1 MSKKCICFIR
11 VSSQQQM
18 LEGQKEKVVAAAIA
32 DGYQVEE
39 IAVVE
44 GIESA
49 IKLKEEKRETLNEMK
64 QLIADYPT
72 IESIYVFAID
82 RLARR
87 VSVILSVKDFLL
99 EKRINLVFL
108 NPHRLNTIRIEENGE
123 RVEDE
128 LTSMMLLFLAYG
140 AEMEMKLKLARW
152 RVAKDIM
159 RSNNKLPS
167 GTPLYGYKKLP
178 DKTIVIDD
186 EYGNIVRYVYI
197 EYAKGKKSMFDL
209 YKELVAKGMLEE
221 KKKSAAVNFIAN
233 IMKNPAYY
241 GAASKHNK
249 VKNGIVYPPIVTKDI
264 WEEANRLI
272 KYRGTAFKLHHKN
285 IYYAKGLVR
294 LMNTGYMMVANI
306 TGLNYKSSEL
316 VVASVNINA
325 IDSLVW
331 KTTCELQ
338 VLRLGMKQKQQK
350 YNYAKEIEENEEK
363 IEKIE
368 ELLET
373 IYDRRKRAFKIYL
386 SGKVDEQIYNEE
398 LAEIQNDENT
408 WNYEIAKLQS
418 EIEQFKIMSDEK
430 GEKPVITQRKLR
442 TLNDEEK
449 KNLVD
454 ELIKEVQVTKNADRD
469 YDIRII
475 VKDRHLEE
483 IYNELFANPTFHYYV
498 SGGVIHLVE
507 KNDIIEIEI
516 SEIIE
521 KRITTNYKRKKKV
534 FPGKPSD
541 L

>member
-1 MSKKCICFIR
+1 M
-11 VSSQQQM
+11 
-18 LEGQKEKVVAAAIA
+18 
-32 DGYQVEE
+32 
-39 IAVVE
+39 
-44 GIESA
+44 
-49 IKLKEEKRETLNEMK
+49 
-64 QLIADYPT
+64 
-72 IESIYVFAID
+72 
-82 RLARR
+82 
-87 VSVILSVKDFLL
+87 
-99 EKRINLVFL
+99 
-108 NPHRLNTIRIEENGE
+108 
-123 RVEDE
+123 
-128 LTSMMLLFLAYG
+128 
-140 AEMEMKLKLARW
+140 
-152 RVAKDIM
+152 
-159 RSNNKLPS
+159 
-167 GTPLYGYKKLP
+167 
-178 DKTIVIDD
+178 
-186 EYGNIVRYVYI
+186 
-197 EYAKGKKSMFDL
+197 
-209 YKELVAKGMLEE
+209 
-221 KKKSAAVNFIAN
+221 
-233 IMKNPAYY
+233 
-241 GAASKHNK
+241 
-249 VKNGIVYPPIVTKDI
+249 
-264 WEEANRLI
+264 
-272 KYRGTAFKLHHKN
+272 
-285 IYYAKGLVR
+285 
-294 LMNTGYMMVANI
+294 
-306 TGLNYKSSEL
+306 
-316 VVASVNINA
+316 
-325 IDSLVW
+325 
-331 KTTCELQ
+331 
-338 VLRLGMKQKQQK
+338 
-350 YNYAKEIEENEEK
+350 
-363 IEKIE
+363 
-368 ELLET
+368 LET

>member
-32 DGYQVEE
+32 DGYQPDE

-99 EKRINLVFL
+99 EKKINLVFL
-108 NPHRLNTIRIEENGE
+108 NPHRLNTIRIDENGE
-123 RVEDE
+123 RAEDE

-152 RVAKDIM
+152 KVAKDIM
-159 RSNNKLPS
+159 RSSNKLPA
-167 GTPLYGYKKLP
+167 GHPLYGYKKLP
-178 DKTIVIDD
+178 DKTVVVDE

-197 EYAKGKKSMFDL
+197 EYVKGKKSMFDL
-209 YKELVAKGMLEE
+209 YKELVAKGMLDE
-221 KKKSAAVNFIAN
+221 KKRSAAVSFIAN

-241 GAASKHNK
+241 GAPSKHNK
-249 VKNGIVYPPIVTKDI
+249 VKNGIVYPPIVTKEI

-285 IYYAKGLVR
+285 VYYAKGIIR
-294 LMNTGYMMVANI
+294 LMNSGYLMQANI
-306 TGLNYKSSEL
+306 TGLNYKSWEIS
-316 VVASVNINA
+316 ASVNINA

-408 WNYEIAKLQS
+408 WQYEIAKLQS
-418 EIEQFKIMSDEK
+418 EIEQFRIKGDEN
-430 GEKPVITQRKLR
+430 GEKPVITQRKLK

-475 VKDRHLEE
+475 ANDSHLGEV
-483 IYNELFANPTFHYYV
+483 YNELFANPTFHYYV
-498 SGGVIHLVE
+498 SGGVIHLIE

-521 KRITTNYKRKKKV
+521 KRITTNYRRKKKV
-534 FPGKPSD
+534 FPGKPSE
-541 L
+541 